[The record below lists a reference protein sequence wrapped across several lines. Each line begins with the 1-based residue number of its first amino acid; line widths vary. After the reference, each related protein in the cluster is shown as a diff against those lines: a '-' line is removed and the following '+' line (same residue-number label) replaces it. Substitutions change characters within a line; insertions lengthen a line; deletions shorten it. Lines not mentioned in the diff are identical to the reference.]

1 MENLPKEIDDFMAEQ
16 NVATLCFVEE
26 EGMPCCFSCFYAF
39 DKKHNLLMFK
49 SSKDTK
55 HATYLDAGKPVA
67 GSILPDKLDVL
78 RIQGIQLT
86 GHILAGDDA
95 LHKHAVTVYYKRFPF
110 ARIMSG
116 EIWVIRVQAIK
127 MTDNKKGFG
136 KKVKW
141 ELKKT

>member
-1 MENLPKEIDDFMAEQ
+1 
-16 NVATLCFVEE
+16 
-26 EGMPCCFSCFYAF
+26 
-39 DKKHNLLMFK
+39 MFK

-55 HATYLDAGKPVA
+55 HAAYLDAGKPVA

-86 GHILAGDDA
+86 GHILAGNDA
-95 LHKHAVTVYYKRFPF
+95 LHKHGVTVYYKRFPF

-116 EIWVIRVQAIK
+116 EIWAIRVHAIK

-141 ELKKT
+141 ELKKA